1 MQSYAPLDA
10 SNLVVDAERAA
21 RRFLLAWLAC
31 VVFYF
36 LEYLNR
42 SAPAAMLPE
51 LAKHFDVSTL
61 GVSSILGVYYY
72 AYALLS
78 LVAGLLLDRLGAKW
92 VIGAGALCLGLGCA
106 LFAVPHALIGD
117 VGRLLQGGGSAFA
130 FTGAIYLA
138 SHGLPAS
145 RLATAVGITQCVG
158 MLGGSAG
165 QLIAGPLVQG
175 PLGAPGFWLISGALV
190 ACVAILLFL
199 ITPRE
204 PRQDHPP
211 ASILAALQTYK
222 IVFTNPQS
230 YFCGLVAGLLFAP
243 TTIYDMVWG
252 VRFLQ
257 QDRGLPY
264 PTATFLASMVPFG
277 WVIGCPLLGWLADYT
292 GRRKPALLLGIGLMI
307 LCLLQLT
314 FAPIPLANWLTL
326 LVFGIA
332 SGAAMIPYTI
342 IKEANPDKVKGSA
355 TGGMNF
361 LTFSVTAALG
371 PVFATH
377 YGTTLSTVTN
387 HLEHLRQA
395 RYFWLVTTLI
405 AMCVTFALKETG
417 KSRHAT
423 PVLDVP

>member
-1 MQSYAPLDA
+1 MLSQA
-10 SNLVVDAERAA
+10 SSDMSNQVEDVGRAS
-21 RRFLLAWLAC
+21 RRFLLAWLVC

-36 LEYLNR
+36 LEYVNR

-51 LAKHFDVSTL
+51 LAKLFDVSAV

-78 LVAGLLLDRLGAKW
+78 LVAGVMLDRLGAKW
-92 VIGAGALCLGLGCA
+92 VIGAGALCLAVGCI
-106 LFAVPHALIGD
+106 LFAVPHAVMGD

-165 QLIAGPLVQG
+165 QLSAGPLVQG
-175 PLGAPGFWLISGALV
+175 SLGASGFWIISGTLV
-190 ACVAILLFL
+190 GCVAIVLFL

-204 PRQDHPP
+204 PRHNHP
-211 ASILAALQTYK
+211 ATSLLAALQTYK
-222 IVFTNPQS
+222 IVLTNPQS
-230 YFCGLVAGLLFAP
+230 YLCGIVAGLLFAP

-264 PTATFLASMVPFG
+264 GTAAFLASTVPLG

-292 GRRKPALLLGIGLMI
+292 GRRKPALQLGIGLM
-307 LCLLQLT
+307 LLSLLQLI
-314 FAPIPLANWLTL
+314 FEPIPLPAWLTL

-342 IKEANPDKVKGSA
+342 IKEANPDEVKGSA

-371 PVFATH
+371 PVFARH

-395 RYFWLVTTLI
+395 RYFWLATTLI
-405 AMCVTFALKETG
+405 AMGVTFALRETG
-417 KSRHAT
+417 KARLTLRA
-423 PVLDVP
+423 